1 MAILKYDDYI
11 KLSKQVNEAKQQAII
26 FIKDFFEKYEI
37 GNLIF
42 TLENGD
48 IISRVDENDNFIEYL
63 VSGISMKKF
72 HEKSHNYDDI
82 KIYASTEDGVE
93 KIFKLKDLEISEVG
107 AILNEIKIIKT
118 YEVII
123 FMIQNKKSDI
133 VNKLLLKFD
142 TDINDFMLSNM
153 KKYIKDYINSYEFQ
167 DYYID
172 KYDIDDLDK
181 MKLLAE
187 YADIDEKIA
196 DKYSFFNMN
205 NIGLF

>member
-11 KLSKQVNEAKQQAII
+11 RLSNQVKEAKNQAII
-26 FIKDFFEKYEI
+26 FIKDFFVKYEI
-37 GNLIF
+37 GNIIF
-42 TLENGD
+42 TLEDGD
-48 IISRVDENDNFIEYL
+48 IIERQDDDDNTIRYL
-63 VSGISMKKF
+63 STGISMKKF

-82 KIYASTEDGVE
+82 KIYTSTEDGVE

-107 AILNEIKIIKT
+107 AILDEIKIIKT

-142 TDINDFMLSNM
+142 TDINDFMLSYM

-172 KYDIDDLDK
+172 KYEIEDLDK
-181 MKLLAE
+181 MKLLAK
-187 YADIDEKIA
+187 YADIDSKIA